1 MKLILIFAFLMFSIA
16 KIQSISESCGPN
28 EIWGGCY
35 DACCNPEPSCEIRI
49 PIACGIVCP
58 VPCRPHCVCEPGY
71 IRKRFN
77 GPCVIR
83 C

>member
-1 MKLILIFAFLMFSIA
+1 MKLLLIFAFLMFAIVE
-16 KIQSISESCGPN
+16 IYTDEPCGQN

-58 VPCRPHCVCEPGY
+58 IPCRPNCVCKPGY
-71 IRKRFN
+71 FRKRWN
-77 GPCVIR
+77 GPCVSS